1 MNQELKKTLQKM
13 QDEEHKQRV
22 ELYKD
27 IFSEKLRTLR
37 EERNYTQKTIAKK
50 LDIPVSTYANW
61 EQGRREPSIFDIFN
75 IMSVYEIEANE
86 LFDITDLIH

>member
-50 LDIPVSTYANW
+50 LGIPVSTYANW

-86 LFDITDLIH
+86 LFEITDLIH